1 MGLDTLSNS
10 LKDAMKKLA
19 GKTVID
25 RAAVD
30 ELVRDLQRALLSADV
45 NVKLVMQLS
54 QSIKSRALDEDL
66 PPGMNVREH
75 VLRIVYQELV
85 KLVGKEAE
93 FSLRPQKI
101 LMAGLQG
108 SGKTTTTGKLCR
120 YFQRKGLKVGAI
132 GADNFRPGA
141 YAQLE
146 TLCKKINVP
155 CYGDP
160 QEKDA
165 VKITRDGLA
174 ALKDVEVVIV
184 DTAGRH
190 ALEDDLIEEITQ
202 INDMLRPDH
211 RWLVI
216 DAALGQAARDQAKRF
231 HEAIGIDGVIV
242 TKMDGTAKGGGAMS
256 AVSETESGIVFI
268 GNGETIEDLERF
280 DANGFISRLLGMGDL
295 KALVEKAEEA
305 IKPEDVDVNA
315 MLRGKFT
322 LNDMYKQLEAVQKM
336 GPLKQVLSMLP
347 LGGMN
352 VPSEVLDGTADRMK
366 KFRIIM
372 DSMTPQ
378 ELDEPSLINTSRM
391 TRVAKGSGATVDEVR
406 ELIKYYKMMQKTL
419 KGFRGNR
426 MAMNKMMKQMSKGGG
441 DLGGMGPMGPM

>member
-10 LKDAMKKLA
+10 LKDALKKIA

-25 RAAVD
+25 RSAVD

-54 QSIKSRALDEDL
+54 QSIKSKALAENL
-66 PPGMNVREH
+66 PKGLNAREH
-75 VLRIVYQELV
+75 VLRIVYEELV
-85 KLVGKEAE
+85 ALVGRESN
-93 FSLRPQKI
+93 FSLKPQKI

-120 YFQRKGLKVGAI
+120 YFQRKGMKVGAI

-160 QEKDA
+160 AEKDA
-165 VKITRDGLA
+165 VKIVKDGIA
-174 ALKDVEVVIV
+174 ALKDVEVIIV

-190 ALEDDLIEEITQ
+190 ALEDDLIEEIEA
-202 INDMLRPDH
+202 INTFLQPDH

-216 DAALGQAARDQAKRF
+216 DAAIGQSARDQAKRF
-231 HEAIGIDGVIV
+231 HEAIGIDGVII

-256 AVSETESGIVFI
+256 AVAETESGIVFV
-268 GNGETIEDLERF
+268 GEGETIEDLEKF
-280 DANGFISRLLGMGDL
+280 DANGYISRLLGMGDL
-295 KALVEKAEEA
+295 KALAEKAQESIDA
-305 IKPEDVDVNA
+305 EDVDVNA

-322 LNDMYKQLEAVQKM
+322 LNDMYKQLGALKKM
-336 GPLKQVLSMLP
+336 GPLKQVMSMLP
-347 LGGMN
+347 LGGMKL
-352 VPSEVLDGTADRMK
+352 PDGALDDTTAKMD
-366 KFRIIM
+366 KFKIIM
-372 DSMTPQ
+372 DSMTP
-378 ELDEPSLINTSRM
+378 EEKDDPSLINTSRM
-391 TRVAKGSGATVDEVR
+391 IRVAKGSGSTVDEVR
-406 ELIKYYKMMQKTL
+406 ELMKYHKMMQRTL
-419 KGFRGNR
+419 KGFKGNR
-426 MAMNKMMKQMSKGGG
+426 MAMGKMMKQMQKGGFNQ
-441 DLGGMGPMGPM
+441 